1 MQPRSIPSA
10 PFAFD
15 SFSENQHPR
24 DNAGQFT
31 ESGGG
36 SGSNKPMKQVTRKYP
51 SYTLA
56 DLEKAVVE
64 GRGNPVMVQ
73 EIADRKSGASQH
85 KVTPQILG
93 GQVQV
98 KLGRM

>member
-1 MQPRSIPSA
+1 MQPRTIPLA
-10 PFAFD
+10 LDAFN
-15 SFSENQHPR
+15 ENQHPR
-24 DNAGQFT
+24 GNGGQFT
-31 ESGGG
+31 ESGGE
-36 SGSNKPMKQVTRKYP
+36 SGSNKPMKQVARKYP
-51 SYTLA
+51 SYSLA
-56 DLEKAVVE
+56 DLEKAVAE

-93 GQVQV
+93 GQVQT